1 MTKARARRVCR
12 GEHKKSFRNMSDD
25 EEWEE
30 SGADWAVPDGVA
42 TSLFGDFTGPA
53 DEYVV

>member
-1 MTKARARRVCR
+1 MTKPSARRVCR